1 MKVQNCYWGNP
12 KKSDYDLI
20 LDYYSATKINSIQ
33 TSSVPLAQYW
43 KNTDRALEKVAK
55 ALGLQVEVADVY
67 FEYPTKSSKSNKAS
81 MSDVMIITEN
91 SKIAIEAKY
100 TEYAKIKYETI
111 NDWLKKGNNKNKID
125 VLEHWKNIVSTFSNL
140 DLNNLQNL
148 PYQFLHRSASACFEN
163 PGTAFVMFQLFW
175 DDKTS
180 GNLKI
185 FINDIKKYVDII
197 NPMPKLNYYIHT
209 IEITNCKIIDKNDVF
224 QKIKDDDVYSF
235 GKEEFI
241 KILST

>member
-1 MKVQNCYWGNP
+1 
-12 KKSDYDLI
+12 
-20 LDYYSATKINSIQ
+20 
-33 TSSVPLAQYW
+33 LAQYW

-55 ALGLQVEVADVY
+55 SLGLQVEVADVY

-100 TEYAKIKYETI
+100 TEYA
-111 NDWLKKGNNKNKID
+111 KID